1 MKAVVQRVE
10 RAAVRVAGEAEPTGE
25 IGPGM
30 LVLLGVAK
38 GDDEATAR
46 RMADKLRG
54 LRIFP
59 DDEGRMSRNVGDA
72 VFEPAAEVAGAPTV
86 GAGSPSA
93 DPAATP
99 LGRILVVSQFTLLA
113 DTRKGTRPS
122 FTGAA
127 EPAIAERLYELVAA
141 ELGAAKG
148 RFGGDMRI
156 DMIADGPV
164 TIALEVAPA

>member
-10 RAAVRVAGEAEPTGE
+10 RAAVRVVGEPEPVGS
-25 IGPGM
+25 IGAGM

-54 LRIFP
+54 LRIFAGT
-59 DDEGRMSRNVGDA
+59 DGRMSENVG
-72 VFEPAAEVAGAPTV
+72 AAGGGPGVPG
-86 GAGSPSA
+86 G
-93 DPAATP
+93 
-99 LGRILVVSQFTLLA
+99 ILVVSQFTLLA

-127 EPAIAERLYELVAA
+127 PPGVAIPLYELVAR
-141 ELGAAKG
+141 ELGAETG
-148 RFGGDMRI
+148 RFAADMRI
-156 DMIADGPV
+156 ELVADGPV
-164 TIALEVAPA
+164 TIELEVAPPGSA

>member
-1 MKAVVQRVE
+1 MQRVE
-10 RAAVRVAGEAEPTGE
+10 RAAVRVVGEAEPVGA

-38 GDDEATAR
+38 GDEEAAAR
-46 RMADKLRG
+46 RMAERLRT

-59 DDEGRMSRNVGDA
+59 DSGGRMSEAVG
-72 VFEPAAEVAGAPTV
+72 ERG
-86 GAGSPSA
+86 
-93 DPAATP
+93 
-99 LGRILVVSQFTLLA
+99 ILVVSNFTLCA

-127 EPAIAERLYELVAA
+127 PPELAERLYELVAT
-141 ELGAAKG
+141 ELGAATG

-156 DMIADGPV
+156 ELVADGPV
-164 TIALEVAPA
+164 TIELEVSPPG

>member
-1 MKAVVQRVE
+1 MRVV
-10 RAAVRVAGEAEPTGE
+10 GEDGPTGE

-38 GDDEATAR
+38 DDDEAVAQ
-46 RMADKLRG
+46 RMAERLRG

-59 DDEGRMSRNVGDA
+59 GADGRMSEAVGD
-72 VFEPAAEVAGAPTV
+72 G
-86 GAGSPSA
+86 G
-93 DPAATP
+93 
-99 LGRILVVSQFTLLA
+99 ILVVSNFTLCA

-127 EPAIAERLYELVAA
+127 EPALAERLYELVADQ
-141 ELGAAKG
+141 LGAQRG

-156 DMIADGPV
+156 ELVADGPV
-164 TIALEVAPA
+164 TIELEVAPQA